1 MDEKIMGMLSQI
13 LEKQMEMSDQI
24 TGLKDDVAGLKT
36 DVAGLKTE
44 MVAVKSRGE
53 KNTMLLE
60 QTEQHIRIFGEGLA
74 SFREQVDRQ
83 FEGVHL
89 AFDEKIDILET
100 PNLPMAKV
108 SLKPGACG

>member
-74 SFREQVDRQ
+74 SFREQVDK

-100 PNLPMAKV
+100 PNLPMAKA